1 MKQNQYYVCSP
12 ESVEQICAYHQL
24 RYQELRAPWRQEKG
38 SEVDELESVAV
49 HRMVCAENGDVVA
62 VGRLHKVSTTHAQIR
77 FMAVDSKHQGQGL
90 GNLVLAA
97 LEQEA
102 VRQGVTQIDL
112 NARDVAL
119 GFYQANDYQ
128 LVKEAHTLYG
138 AVKHFSMVKPL
149 SANKNQHHTWLCE
162 LEQTWHRT
170 IPASKAMLIHPS
182 FYNAQEFVVCADRAA
197 NINLHNTMFAGSIYT
212 LATLTGWGWVHLL
225 LKQHGLQ
232 ADIVLADADI
242 KYKSPLKGQPLAKT
256 NIDLTAA
263 NLSGL
268 TRGRKARV
276 NVQVNIHDG
285 DKIVAIFNGKY
296 VAIPIDE

>member
-1 MKQNQYYVCSP
+1 MKQNTYYICTP
-12 ESVEQICAYHQL
+12 ETKDQISAYHQL
-24 RYQELRAPWRQEKG
+24 RYQELRAPWQQEKG
-38 SEVDELESVAV
+38 SEVDDLESVSV
-49 HRMVCAENGDVVA
+49 HRMVCTDNGDVVA

-77 FMAVDSKHQGQGL
+77 FMAVDSNHQGQGL

-102 VRQGVTQIDL
+102 ARQGVTQIDL
-112 NARDVAL
+112 NARELAL

-128 LVKEAHTLYG
+128 LVKEVHTLYG
-138 AVKHFSMVKPL
+138 EVKHFSMVKPL
-149 SANKNQHHTWLCE
+149 PANKDKYHAWLDE
-162 LEQTWHRT
+162 LEQTWHQT
-170 IPASKAMLIHPS
+170 IPVSKAMLIHPS
-182 FYNAQEFVVCADRAA
+182 FYDTEHFVVCADRAA

-256 NIDLTAA
+256 NIDLTAS

-268 TRGRKARV
+268 LRGRKARV

-285 DKIVAIFNGKY
+285 DQIVAVFNGQY
-296 VAIPIDE
+296 VAIPINE